1 MLKETVTEETIGFFV
16 TFLSLVK
23 FELGG
28 GRACCPL
35 LTYAYAPSEENKKGV
50 RKFSA
55 RFLAFSNEISIVQK
69 KVLSSSRGQCNFQEL
84 EALRPRPRT

>member
-28 GRACCPL
+28 GLVAPSLPTPMLQVRKTKKVFANFPRGFWRFPTKFQLFKKKCCPQ
-35 LTYAYAPSEENKKGV
+35 AED
-50 RKFSA
+50 SA
-55 RFLAFSNEISIVQK
+55 IFK
-69 KVLSSSRGQCNFQEL
+69 D
-84 EALRPRPRT
+84 LRL